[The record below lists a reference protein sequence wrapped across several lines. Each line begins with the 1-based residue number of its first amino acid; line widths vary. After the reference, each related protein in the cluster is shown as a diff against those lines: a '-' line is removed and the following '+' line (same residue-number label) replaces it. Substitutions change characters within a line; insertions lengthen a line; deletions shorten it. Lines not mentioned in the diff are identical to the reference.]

1 MTDATEPERRTILE
15 KLGLNRPELRAWA
28 FYDWANSAFWT
39 TIIAAVFPIYFA
51 RVAAADLE
59 PSVATTRFAAATTV
73 AMVIVALL
81 SPILGAMA
89 DYAGLK
95 MKMLGGFVGLGVL
108 ATGSMY
114 FIERGDWKLAIVLFV
129 LGNIGVTGSIVFYE
143 SLLPHIA
150 TEDERDMVCSA
161 GFALGYLGGGLLL
174 AVNLLWIQRPELFG
188 ISGETTASRLSFLS
202 VALWWAGF
210 SLPLFRTIREPRT
223 RLEPDEGVGENP
235 LKVAFVRL
243 GETFRE
249 LRLYKHAVL
258 MLLAFL
264 IYNDGILTIIRMA
277 TSYGAEV
284 GLSQGV
290 LISALLITQA
300 VGIPFAFLFGWLA
313 KRITAKR
320 AIFLALGVYVIISI
334 VGYRLDSAAD
344 FYLLAVMVGTVQG
357 GSQALSR
364 SLFSNIIPKH
374 KSAEFFAFFGVFDKF
389 AGIFGP
395 ALFAFTIMTTGS
407 SRNAVLSVIAF
418 FVVGAGILFFV
429 DPEEGRRVAREAEA
443 NLKPVGQPSP
453 T

>member
-1 MTDATEPERRTILE
+1 MLER
-15 KLGLNRPELRAWA
+15 LGLHRPELRAWA
-28 FYDWANSAFWT
+28 LYDWANSAFWT
-39 TIIAAVFPIYFA
+39 TIIAAVFPIYFT
-51 RVAAADLE
+51 RVAAYGLE
-59 PSVATTRFAAATTV
+59 PSEATARFAASTTV
-73 AMVIVALL
+73 ALVVIALL

-95 MKMLGGFVGLGVL
+95 MKMLGGFVVLGVL

-114 FIERGDWKLAIVLFV
+114 FIERGDWKLATLLFV

-143 SLLPHIA
+143 SLLPHVA
-150 TEDERDMVCSA
+150 SEDERDMVCSA

-174 AVNLLWIQRPELFG
+174 AVNLLWIQKPELFG
-188 ISGETTASRLSFLS
+188 ISGETMASRLSFLS
-202 VALWWAGF
+202 VAVWWAGF
-210 SLPLFRTIREPRT
+210 SIPLFRTVREPST
-223 RLEPDEGVGENP
+223 RLEPDEGKGENP
-235 LKVAFVRL
+235 LKVALVRL

-249 LRLYKHAVL
+249 LRLYKHAFL

-277 TSYGAEV
+277 TSYGTEL

-300 VGIPFAFLFGWLA
+300 VGIPFAFLFGGLA
-313 KRITAKR
+313 RWIGAKR
-320 AIFLALGVYVIISI
+320 AIFLALAVYVVISV

-374 KSAEFFAFFGVFDKF
+374 KSGEFFAFFGVFDKF

-395 ALFAFTIMTTGS
+395 ALFALTIVTTGS

-418 FVVGAGILFFV
+418 FVVGAGILYFV
-429 DPEEGRRVAREAEA
+429 DPEEGQRIAREEEA
-443 NLKPVGQPSP
+443 KLKAV
-453 T
+453 